1 MICVLSELVKLFSTV
16 KMVPSSDGTMMY
28 PYLEQQHLPF
38 HLCSLQI
45 LFIFYARFSKES
57 ERKETL
63 LAFMYPTCLLGASF
77 AIMLPSI
84 FSKSVHIT
92 EAFTHPLAYEFFLFH
107 TMLIILGI
115 YIPMSEQVNIQAK
128 HYFTT
133 MGSLCVLGLASFY
146 LNSILASPTYENG
159 VLISVDYTPN
169 FFFTYI
175 PPIPIAITELWQ
187 WGMYL
192 GVLLMLAIILIGIFY
207 IPYFARERACK
218 KEPELKNVRIKQME
232 WDGDIL

>member
-1 MICVLSELVKLFSTV
+1 
-16 KMVPSSDGTMMY
+16 
-28 PYLEQQHLPF
+28 
-38 HLCSLQI
+38 
-45 LFIFYARFSKES
+45 
-57 ERKETL
+57 
-63 LAFMYPTCLLGASF
+63 
-77 AIMLPSI
+77 
-84 FSKSVHIT
+84 
-92 EAFTHPLAYEFFLFH
+92 
-107 TMLIILGI
+107 
-115 YIPMSEQVNIQAK
+115 MSEQVNIQAK

-218 KEPELKNVRIKQME
+218 KEPEKNVRIKQME